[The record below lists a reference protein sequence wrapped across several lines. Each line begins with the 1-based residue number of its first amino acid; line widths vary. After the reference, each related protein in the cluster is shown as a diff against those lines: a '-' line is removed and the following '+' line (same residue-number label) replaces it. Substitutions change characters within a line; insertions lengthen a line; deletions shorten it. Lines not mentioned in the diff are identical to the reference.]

1 MDLHAIT
8 SHFALTEEIV
18 PYGDGH
24 INDTYATTAAA
35 PRYILQRINNNVFK
49 RPDQVMENIEKVTA
63 HMRKKII
70 EAGGDPTRETLT
82 VIPTVDGKSYYKDEN
97 GNYFRMY
104 RFIENATTYNSVEK
118 IEHFYEAARA
128 FGRFQKLLADFPAEQ
143 LHETIVNFHNTGAR
157 VEQLKEA
164 IANDKAGRLAS
175 VQEEVK
181 FALDRAPQ
189 ATWVTDRIASG
200 EIPLRVTHNDTKLN
214 NIMIDDATGKA
225 ICVIDLDTVMP
236 GSLLYDYG
244 DSLRFG
250 SNAAAEDE
258 TDLSKVY
265 CRTDLFEAFT
275 RGFTEEMKDCLAP
288 AEWELLAF
296 SARLLTYE
304 CGIRF
309 LADYLNGDTYFKI
322 HRPDHNLD
330 RCRTQFKLVA
340 DMEARSEELE
350 AIVSAC
356 RG

>member
-8 SHFALTEEIV
+8 SQFELTDEIT

-24 INDTYATTAAA
+24 INDTYATTASA

-82 VIPTVDGKSYYKDEN
+82 VIPTLEGKSYYKDEN

-143 LHETIVNFHNTGAR
+143 LHETIVDFHNTGAR

-214 NIMIDDATGKA
+214 NIMIDDNTGKA

-330 RCRTQFKLVA
+330 RCRSQFKLVA

-350 AIVSAC
+350 AIVRAC